1 MHISDWSSELCSS
14 ELTSQFTYRILL
26 RFSRGPGIPL
36 FDQALRTGSV
46 YMINIEINGEAR
58 ALDVAEDTPLLWVLR
73 DELGLTGTKFGCG
86 MALCGACTVH
96 VDGVATRACVT
107 AVGDVAGSR
116 SEEHTSDLQSLKSN
130 SYPVFCFQNNT
141 KDTHQ
146 CACANI

>member
-58 ALDVAEDTPLLWVLR
+58 AVDVAEDTPLLWVLR

-86 MALCGACTVH
+86 LALCGACTVH
-96 VDGVATRACVT
+96 VDGVATRPCGT
-107 AVGDVAGSR
+107 AVGDVAGPAVTTHER
-116 SEEHTSDLQSLKSN
+116 SAAGRGGKEWAST
-130 SYPVFCFQNNT
+130 
-141 KDTHQ
+141 
-146 CACANI
+146 